1 MSIFDFI
8 KKGPSAQTGA
18 NSAGSAVAG
27 AESAEILANL
37 VLNTIDSGVVIVLPT
52 GVIEYINP
60 AAVSLLGGQM
70 AQNFLG
76 AKLEDILKLENGQG
90 VAIPAQNNLVFYAV
104 NNGQNYT
111 TREYFLVN
119 LQGQKKPVAFKII
132 TAHSPKNER
141 IVTFYDI
148 TSELEA
154 ESEQTEFISTASH
167 EMRTP
172 VASIEGYLGLALN
185 PKTATIDERAKKY
198 LEEAHKSSQHLGKLF
213 RDLLDVTK
221 LDDKRIKAHLLPIEV
236 TSTVR
241 SIAEGQIP
249 KMSEK
254 NIHFTFGSSSSAN
267 INGGRVI
274 NQEVFAAVDV
284 DFLREIIN
292 NLIENAIKYTNN
304 GGGIW
309 VNVRGDGDR
318 VLINVTDTGIGIS
331 PEDSKHVFQK
341 FYRADNSETRTIG
354 GTGLGLYIV
363 KERVEAMSG
372 STWVESTFGEGST
385 FYVAFPRLTYEE
397 YLRRKQ
403 IEANTQAMTP
413 QNSATSTPAV
423 SASNENQIPANENQ
437 NPAPMQYSTET
448 TTPGQVAAPAVA
460 PAAAPVSTTTNT
472 PIQTEAPMQAPTETT
487 IPTQEPATT
496 PTMMNAPIQ
505 TPAPAQTPTVSTAP
519 VQAPAPAPTEPVMP
533 APTEPT
539 ASSAPAAPTETAT
552 SSTPVAPMTP
562 ATPVMPATSTTQS
575 NPFLQNSTTPTQ
587 NTPASPTTPNTQN
600 IPTAPIN
607 PAPTPAATANP
618 VSAPITPANPAPT
631 PATPTNLTMPTP
643 PITPT
648 NPNILNK

>member
-8 KKGPSAQTGA
+8 KKGPGAQAGA
-18 NSAGSAVAG
+18 NSAGGAVAG

-37 VLNTIDSGVVIVLPT
+37 VLNTIDSGVIIVLST

-90 VAIPAQNNLVFYAV
+90 VVIPAQNNLVFYAV

-221 LDDKRIKAHLLPIEV
+221 LDDKRIKAHLTPIEV

-267 INGGRVI
+267 MNGGRVI

-413 QNSATSTPAV
+413 QNTATSASDT
-423 SASNENQIPANENQ
+423 SAPSENQT
-437 NPAPMQYSTET
+437 PAPMQFPAEAT
-448 TTPGQVAAPAVA
+448 TLTPAV
-460 PAAAPVSTTTNT
+460 APVSTTMNT
-472 PIQTEAPMQAPTETT
+472 PIQTEAPMQAPTVS
-487 IPTQEPATT
+487 TT
-496 PTMMNAPIQ
+496 PVQ
-505 TPAPAQTPTVSTAP
+505 VSAPAQAPIASSTPT
-519 VQAPAPAPTEPVMP
+519 QAPAPAPTEPAIPAPAEPSMP
-533 APTEPT
+533 A
-539 ASSAPAAPTETAT
+539 APAAPT
-552 SSTPVAPMTP
+552 APE
-562 ATPVMPATSTTQS
+562 APVMPAAPATQI
-575 NPFLQNSTTPTQ
+575 NPFLQNSTTPAQNTPTISTTQ
-587 NTPASPTTPNTQN
+587 NTQA
-600 IPTAPIN
+600 IPTAPTN
-607 PAPTPAATANP
+607 PTPAPATTISP
-618 VSAPITPANPAPT
+618 VSTPIAPANPTPT
-631 PATPTNLTMPTP
+631 SATPINQTTPTP

>member
-8 KKGPSAQTGA
+8 KKGPGAQTGV
-18 NSAGSAVAG
+18 NSTGGAVAG
-27 AESAEILANL
+27 MEGAEILANL
-37 VLNTIDSGVVIVLPT
+37 VLNTTDSGVIIVLPT

-111 TREYFLVN
+111 TRGYFLVN
-119 LQGQKKPVAFKII
+119 LQGQKKPVAFKVI

-154 ESEQTEFISTASH
+154 ESEQAEFISTASH

-198 LEEAHKSSQHLGKLF
+198 LEEAKKSSQHLGKLF

-221 LDDKRIKAHLLPIEV
+221 LDDKRIKAHLTPIEV

-254 NIHFTFGSSSSAN
+254 DIHFTFGSSSSAN
-267 INGGRVI
+267 MNGGRVI

-385 FYVAFPRLTYEE
+385 FYVVFPRLTYEE

-413 QNSATSTPAV
+413 QNSV
-423 SASNENQIPANENQ
+423 ASVPNDSSPNKNQTPANENQ
-437 NPAPMQYSTET
+437 NPASMQFPTET
-448 TTPGQVAAPAVA
+448 TTPTPV
-460 PAAAPVSTTTNT
+460 AAPVSATMNT
-472 PIQTEAPMQAPTETT
+472 PMQTEAPMQAPT
-487 IPTQEPATT
+487 ASTT
-496 PTMMNAPIQ
+496 PTQAPAPAPIEPTALS
-505 TPAPAQTPTVSTAP
+505 TPAVPATPVAPVMPSAPAQTPTASSAP
-519 VQAPAPAPTEPVMP
+519 TQAPAPAPSATN
-533 APTEPT
+533 APTAPATQANPVVQANPFIQNPVSPAQTVT
-539 ASSAPAAPTETAT
+539 ASAQNPVTPTQGVTSPAHDMT
-552 SSTPVAPMTP
+552 SPAQNTP
-562 ATPVMPATSTTQS
+562 ATP
-575 NPFLQNSTTPTQ
+575 
-587 NTPASPTTPNTQN
+587 
-600 IPTAPIN
+600 IN
-607 PAPTPAATANP
+607 PSP
-618 VSAPITPANPAPT
+618 VSAPTINSA
-631 PATPTNLTMPTP
+631 MPTP

>member
-8 KKGPSAQTGA
+8 KKGPVAQVSA
-18 NSAGSAVAG
+18 NSAGGAVAG

-37 VLNTIDSGVVIVLPT
+37 VLNTIDSGVIIVLST

-111 TREYFLVN
+111 TRGYFLVN

-221 LDDKRIKAHLLPIEV
+221 LDDKRIKAHLTPIEV

-267 INGGRVI
+267 MNGGRVI

-413 QNSATSTPAV
+413 QNSVASTPNISTPSV
-423 SASNENQIPANENQ
+423 SEPSENQA
-437 NPAPMQYSTET
+437 PAPMQFPTET
-448 TTPGQVAAPAVA
+448 TTPAPAV
-460 PAAAPVSTTTNT
+460 APVSTTTNM
-472 PIQTEAPMQAPTETT
+472 PIQTEAPMQAPTVSTM
-487 IPTQEPATT
+487 PTQAPV
-496 PTMMNAPIQ
+496 PT
-505 TPAPAQTPTVSTAP
+505 QTPTVSATP
-519 VQAPAPAPTEPVMP
+519 TQMPAPTPTESAIS

-539 ASSAPAAPTETAT
+539 ASSAPAAPMAPAA
-552 SSTPVAPMTP
+552 PVVSA
-562 ATPVMPATSTTQS
+562 MPTTQT
-575 NPFLQNSTTPTQ
+575 NPFLQHGATPAQ
-587 NTPASPTTPNTQN
+587 NTPASPTTPNAQSVA
-600 IPTAPIN
+600 TALAN
-607 PAPTPAATANP
+607 PAPTQAATINP
-618 VSAPITPANPAPT
+618 VSTAITPANPNPT
-631 PATPTNLTMPTP
+631 SATPINPAMPTP

>member
-8 KKGPSAQTGA
+8 KKGPGAQTGA
-18 NSAGSAVAG
+18 NSTGGAVAG

-37 VLNTIDSGVVIVLPT
+37 VLNTIDSGVIIVLPT

-119 LQGQKKPVAFKII
+119 LQGQKKPVAFKVI
-132 TAHSPKNER
+132 TAHSQKNER

-267 INGGRVI
+267 MNGGRVI

-413 QNSATSTPAV
+413 QNSVASNPAV
-423 SASNENQIPANENQ
+423 SASNENQTPT
-437 NPAPMQYSTET
+437 PMQFSTEMN
-448 TTPGQVAAPAVA
+448 TPA
-460 PAAAPVSTTTNT
+460 PAAVPV
-472 PIQTEAPMQAPTETT
+472 
-487 IPTQEPATT
+487 
-496 PTMMNAPIQ
+496 Q
-505 TPAPAQTPTVSTAP
+505 TPAPAPSEVITPAQAEVSTPTIANTPVQTQAPMQRPEASATPIQVPAPVTTEATAP
-519 VQAPAPAPTEPVMP
+519 SVPVAPTEPAALS
-533 APTEPT
+533 APT
-539 ASSAPAAPTETAT
+539 
-552 SSTPVAPMTP
+552 APMAP

-587 NTPASPTTPNTQN
+587 NTPASSTAPNTQN

-607 PAPTPAATANP
+607 PVPTSATP
-618 VSAPITPANPAPT
+618 VNQVSTPITPANPAQT
-631 PATPTNLTMPTP
+631 PAAPINSAMPTP

>member
-8 KKGPSAQTGA
+8 KKGPGAQTGI
-18 NSAGSAVAG
+18 NSAGGAVAG

-37 VLNTIDSGVVIVLPT
+37 VLNTIDSGVIIVLPT

-90 VAIPAQNNLVFYAV
+90 VVIPAQNNLVFYAV

-221 LDDKRIKAHLLPIEV
+221 LDDKRIKAHLTPIEV

-267 INGGRVI
+267 MNGGRVI

-413 QNSATSTPAV
+413 QNSVASTPNISTPSV
-423 SASNENQIPANENQ
+423 SEPSENQA
-437 NPAPMQYSTET
+437 PAPMQFPAET
-448 TTPGQVAAPAVA
+448 TTPAPAV
-460 PAAAPVSTTTNT
+460 APVSTTTNT
-472 PIQTEAPMQAPTETT
+472 PIQTEAPMQAPTVS
-487 IPTQEPATT
+487 TT
-496 PTMMNAPIQ
+496 PVQA
-505 TPAPAQTPTVSTAP
+505 PAPAQTPTTSTTP
-519 VQAPAPAPTEPVMP
+519 TQAPAPTPTESAISAPTEP
-533 APTEPT
+533 A
-539 ASSAPAAPTETAT
+539 ASSAPAAPM
-552 SSTPVAPMTP
+552 APAAPIM
-562 ATPVMPATSTTQS
+562 QS
-575 NPFLQNSTTPTQ
+575 NSFLQNSATPAQ
-587 NTPASPTTPNTQN
+587 NTPASATTPNTQSV
-600 IPTAPIN
+600 
-607 PAPTPAATANP
+607 ATTLANP
-618 VSAPITPANPAPT
+618 VPTQAATINPVSTAITPANPAPAQAAPINST
-631 PATPTNLTMPTP
+631 IPTP

>member
-18 NSAGSAVAG
+18 NSAGGAVAG

-37 VLNTIDSGVVIVLPT
+37 VLNTIDSGVIIVLST

-119 LQGQKKPVAFKII
+119 LQGQKKPVAFKVI

-221 LDDKRIKAHLLPIEV
+221 LDDKRIKAHLTPIEV

-267 INGGRVI
+267 MNGGRVI

-413 QNSATSTPAV
+413 QNSVASNPAV
-423 SASNENQIPANENQ
+423 SASSENQT
-437 NPAPMQYSTET
+437 PAPMQFPTET
-448 TTPGQVAAPAVA
+448 TTPGQVV
-460 PAAAPVSTTTNT
+460 APVSTTMNT
-472 PIQTEAPMQAPTETT
+472 PIQTEAPVQAPTVST
-487 IPTQEPATT
+487 IPTQEPAPVTT
-496 PTMMNAPIQ
+496 EA
-505 TPAPAQTPTVSTAP
+505 TAP
-519 VQAPAPAPTEPVMP
+519 SVPVAPTEPAALS
-533 APTEPT
+533 APT
-539 ASSAPAAPTETAT
+539 
-552 SSTPVAPMTP
+552 APMAP

-587 NTPASPTTPNTQN
+587 NTPASSTAPNTQN

-607 PAPTPAATANP
+607 PVPTSATPVNP
-618 VSAPITPANPAPT
+618 VSTPITPANPAQT
-631 PATPTNLTMPTP
+631 PAAPISPSMPTP

>member
-8 KKGPSAQTGA
+8 KKGPSAQAGA
-18 NSAGSAVAG
+18 NSAGGAVAG

-37 VLNTIDSGVVIVLPT
+37 VLNTIDSGVIIVLPT

-111 TREYFLVN
+111 TRGYFLVN

-221 LDDKRIKAHLLPIEV
+221 LDDKRIKAHLTPIEV

-267 INGGRVI
+267 MNGGRVI

-413 QNSATSTPAV
+413 QNSVASTPNISTPSV
-423 SASNENQIPANENQ
+423 SEPSENQA
-437 NPAPMQYSTET
+437 PAPMQFPTET
-448 TTPGQVAAPAVA
+448 TTPAPV
-460 PAAAPVSTTTNT
+460 AAPVSATMNT
-472 PIQTEAPMQAPTETT
+472 PMQTEAPMQAPT
-487 IPTQEPATT
+487 ASTT
-496 PTMMNAPIQ
+496 PTQAPAPAPIEPTALS
-505 TPAPAQTPTVSTAP
+505 TPAVPATPVAPVMPSAPAQTPTASSAP
-519 VQAPAPAPTEPVMP
+519 TQAPAPAPSATS
-533 APTEPT
+533 APTAPATQANPVVQANPFIQNPVSPAQTVT
-539 ASSAPAAPTETAT
+539 ASAQNPVTPTQGVTSPAHDMASPAQN
-552 SSTPVAPMTP
+552 TP
-562 ATPVMPATSTTQS
+562 ATP
-575 NPFLQNSTTPTQ
+575 
-587 NTPASPTTPNTQN
+587 
-600 IPTAPIN
+600 IN
-607 PAPTPAATANP
+607 PSP
-618 VSAPITPANPAPT
+618 VSAPTINSA
-631 PATPTNLTMPTP
+631 MPTP

>member
-8 KKGPSAQTGA
+8 KKGPGAQAGV
-18 NSAGSAVAG
+18 NSAGGAVAG
-27 AESAEILANL
+27 TEGAEILANL
-37 VLNTIDSGVVIVLPT
+37 VLNTTDSGVIIVLPT

-111 TREYFLVN
+111 TRGYFLVN

-154 ESEQTEFISTASH
+154 ESEQAEFISTASH

-198 LEEAHKSSQHLGKLF
+198 LEEAKKSSQHLGKLF

-221 LDDKRIKAHLLPIEV
+221 LDDKRIKAHLTPIEV

-267 INGGRVI
+267 MNGGRVI

-413 QNSATSTPAV
+413 QNSVASNPAV
-423 SASNENQIPANENQ
+423 SASSENQT
-437 NPAPMQYSTET
+437 PAPMQFSTDT

-472 PIQTEAPMQAPTETT
+472 PIQTEAPMQAPTVST
-487 IPTQEPATT
+487 IPTREPATT
-496 PTMMNAPIQ
+496 PTMTNAPIQ
-505 TPAPAQTPTVSTAP
+505 TPAPAQTPTASTMP
-519 VQAPAPAPTEPVMP
+519 VQTPAPAPTEPVMP

-539 ASSAPAAPTETAT
+539 ASSAPAAP
-552 SSTPVAPMTP
+552 MTP
-562 ATPVMPATSTTQS
+562 AAPVMSTIQS
-575 NPFLQNSTTPTQ
+575 NSFLQNSATPAQ

-631 PATPTNLTMPTP
+631 PAAPTNLTMPTP

>member
-8 KKGPSAQTGA
+8 KKGPGAQTGA
-18 NSAGSAVAG
+18 NSTGGAVAG

-37 VLNTIDSGVVIVLPT
+37 VLNTIDSGVIIVLPT

-119 LQGQKKPVAFKII
+119 LQGQKKPVAFKVI

-221 LDDKRIKAHLLPIEV
+221 LDDKRIKAHLTPIEV

-267 INGGRVI
+267 MNGGRVI
-274 NQEVFAAVDV
+274 NQEVFAAIDV

-413 QNSATSTPAV
+413 QNSA
-423 SASNENQIPANENQ
+423 ASVPKDSSPNENQTPANENQ

-448 TTPGQVAAPAVA
+448 TAPTPVT
-460 PAAAPVSTTTNT
+460 APVSTTMNT
-472 PIQTEAPMQAPTETT
+472 PVQTEAPMQAQT
-487 IPTQEPATT
+487 ASA
-496 PTMMNAPIQ
+496 MPIQ
-505 TPAPAQTPTVSTAP
+505 VPAPVTTEATAP
-519 VQAPAPAPTEPVMP
+519 SVPVAPTEPAALS
-533 APTEPT
+533 APT
-539 ASSAPAAPTETAT
+539 
-552 SSTPVAPMTP
+552 APMAP
-562 ATPVMPATSTTQS
+562 VTPVMPATSTTQS

-587 NTPASPTTPNTQN
+587 NTPASSTAPNTQN

-607 PAPTPAATANP
+607 PVPTSATPVNP
-618 VSAPITPANPAPT
+618 VSTPITPANPAQT
-631 PATPTNLTMPTP
+631 PAAPINSAMPTP

>member
-8 KKGPSAQTGA
+8 KKGPGAQMGA
-18 NSAGSAVAG
+18 NSAGGAVAG

-37 VLNTIDSGVVIVLPT
+37 VLNTIDSGVIIVLPT

-90 VAIPAQNNLVFYAV
+90 VAITAQNNLVFHAV

-221 LDDKRIKAHLLPIEV
+221 LDDKRIKAHLTPIEV

-267 INGGRVI
+267 MNGGRVI
-274 NQEVFAAVDV
+274 NQEVFASIDV

-413 QNSATSTPAV
+413 QNSVASTTNISTPSV
-423 SASNENQIPANENQ
+423 SEPSENQA
-437 NPAPMQYSTET
+437 PAPMQFPAET
-448 TTPGQVAAPAVA
+448 TTPAPAV
-460 PAAAPVSTTTNT
+460 APVSTTTNT
-472 PIQTEAPMQAPTETT
+472 PIQTEAPMQAPTVST
-487 IPTQEPATT
+487 IPTREPATT
-496 PTMMNAPIQ
+496 PTMTNAPIQ
-505 TPAPAQTPTVSTAP
+505 TPAPAQTPTASTMP
-519 VQAPAPAPTEPVMP
+519 VQTPAPAPTEPVMP

-562 ATPVMPATSTTQS
+562 AAPVMSANPVIS
-575 NPFLQNSTTPTQ
+575 NVSTTPS
-587 NTPASPTTPNTQN
+587 TPATQTT
-600 IPTAPIN
+600 
-607 PAPTPAATANP
+607 
-618 VSAPITPANPAPT
+618 SPT
-631 PATPTNLTMPTP
+631 PATPTAPVMQTNPFLQNTTTTTQNTPATPNNANMPTP

>member
-8 KKGPSAQTGA
+8 KKGPGAQTGA
-18 NSAGSAVAG
+18 NSAGGAVAG

-37 VLNTIDSGVVIVLPT
+37 VLNTIDSGVIIVLPT

-111 TREYFLVN
+111 TREYFLIN

-267 INGGRVI
+267 MNGGRVI

-403 IEANTQAMTP
+403 IETNTQAMTP
-413 QNSATSTPAV
+413 QNSATSTSAI
-423 SASNENQIPANENQ
+423 SASNENQT
-437 NPAPMQYSTET
+437 PAPMQFPTET
-448 TTPGQVAAPAVA
+448 TTPTPVAT
-460 PAAAPVSTTTNT
+460 PVSTTTNT
-472 PIQTEAPMQAPTETT
+472 PIQTEASMQTPTAST
-487 IPTQEPATT
+487 IPTQAPAQT
-496 PTMMNAPIQ
+496 PTMTNAPIQ
-505 TPAPAQTPTVSTAP
+505 TPAPAQTPTASTAP
-519 VQAPAPAPTEPVMP
+519 VQAPAPAPTESVIP
-533 APTEPT
+533 APTEP
-539 ASSAPAAPTETAT
+539 SVLSA
-552 SSTPVAPMTP
+552 PVAPTAPGAPVMSANPVISNVSTTPSTP
-562 ATPVMPATSTTQS
+562 ATPTTS
-575 NPFLQNSTTPTQ
+575 
-587 NTPASPTTPNTQN
+587 
-600 IPTAPIN
+600 
-607 PAPTPAATANP
+607 
-618 VSAPITPANPAPT
+618 PT
-631 PATPTNLTMPTP
+631 PATPTAPVMQTNPFLQNTTPTTQNTPAIPINTTMPTP

>member
-1 MSIFDFI
+1 M
-8 KKGPSAQTGA
+8 GA
-18 NSAGSAVAG
+18 NSAGGAVAG

-37 VLNTIDSGVVIVLPT
+37 VLNTIDSGVIIVLST

-119 LQGQKKPVAFKII
+119 LQGQKKPVAFKVI

-221 LDDKRIKAHLLPIEV
+221 LDDKRIKAHLTPIEV

-267 INGGRVI
+267 MNGGRVI
-274 NQEVFAAVDV
+274 NQEVFASIDV

-413 QNSATSTPAV
+413 QNSVASNPAV
-423 SASNENQIPANENQ
+423 SASSENQT
-437 NPAPMQYSTET
+437 PAPMQFSTDT
-448 TTPGQVAAPAVA
+448 TTPSQVAVPAV
-460 PAAAPVSTTTNT
+460 APVSTTTNT
-472 PIQTEAPMQAPTETT
+472 PIQTEAPMQAPTVST
-487 IPTQEPATT
+487 IPTREPATT
-496 PTMMNAPIQ
+496 PTMTNAPIQ
-505 TPAPAQTPTVSTAP
+505 TPAPAQTPTASTMP
-519 VQAPAPAPTEPVMP
+519 VQTPVPAPTEPVMP

-562 ATPVMPATSTTQS
+562 AAPVMSANPVIS
-575 NPFLQNSTTPTQ
+575 NVSTTPS
-587 NTPASPTTPNTQN
+587 TPATQTT
-600 IPTAPIN
+600 
-607 PAPTPAATANP
+607 
-618 VSAPITPANPAPT
+618 SPT
-631 PATPTNLTMPTP
+631 PATPTAPVMQTNPFLQNTTTTTQNTPATPNNANMPTP

>member
-8 KKGPSAQTGA
+8 KKGPGAQTGA
-18 NSAGSAVAG
+18 NGTGGAVAG

-37 VLNTIDSGVVIVLPT
+37 VLNTIDSGVIIVLPT
-52 GVIEYINP
+52 EVIEYINP

-198 LEEAHKSSQHLGKLF
+198 LEEAKKSSQHLGKLF

-221 LDDKRIKAHLLPIEV
+221 LDDKRIKAHLTPIEV

-254 NIHFTFGSSSSAN
+254 DIHFTFGSSSSAN
-267 INGGRVI
+267 MNGGRVI

-413 QNSATSTPAV
+413 QNSVASTPNISTPSV
-423 SASNENQIPANENQ
+423 SEPSENQA
-437 NPAPMQYSTET
+437 PAPMQFPTET
-448 TTPGQVAAPAVA
+448 TTPIPAV
-460 PAAAPVSTTTNT
+460 APVSTTTNM
-472 PIQTEAPMQAPTETT
+472 PIQTEAPMQAPTVS
-487 IPTQEPATT
+487 TT
-496 PTMMNAPIQ
+496 PVQA
-505 TPAPAQTPTVSTAP
+505 PAPAQTPTTSTTP
-519 VQAPAPAPTEPVMP
+519 TQAPAPTPTESAISAPTEP
-533 APTEPT
+533 A
-539 ASSAPAAPTETAT
+539 ASSAPAAP
-552 SSTPVAPMTP
+552 MTP
-562 ATPVMPATSTTQS
+562 AAPVVSAMPTTQT
-575 NPFLQNSTTPTQ
+575 NPFLQNSATPAQ
-587 NTPASPTTPNTQN
+587 NTPASPTTPNTQSVA
-600 IPTAPIN
+600 TTLAN
-607 PAPTPAATANP
+607 PAPTQAATINP
-618 VSAPITPANPAPT
+618 VSTAITPANPNPT
-631 PATPTNLTMPTP
+631 SATPINPSMPTP

>member
-8 KKGPSAQTGA
+8 KKGPSAQTGT
-18 NSAGSAVAG
+18 NSTGGAVAG

-37 VLNTIDSGVVIVLPT
+37 VLNTIDSGVIIVLPT

-119 LQGQKKPVAFKII
+119 LQGQKKPVAFKVI

-221 LDDKRIKAHLLPIEV
+221 LDDKRIKAHLTPIEV

-267 INGGRVI
+267 MNGGRVI

-413 QNSATSTPAV
+413 QNSAASNPAV
-423 SASNENQIPANENQ
+423 SASNENQTPT
-437 NPAPMQYSTET
+437 PMQFSTEMN
-448 TTPGQVAAPAVA
+448 TPA
-460 PAAAPVSTTTNT
+460 PAAVPV
-472 PIQTEAPMQAPTETT
+472 
-487 IPTQEPATT
+487 
-496 PTMMNAPIQ
+496 Q
-505 TPAPAQTPTVSTAP
+505 TPAPAPSEAITPAQAEVSTPTIANTPVQTQAPMQRPEASATPIQTPV
-519 VQAPAPAPTEPVMP
+519 P

-539 ASSAPAAPTETAT
+539 ASS
-552 SSTPVAPMTP
+552 TPVDPMTP
-562 ATPVMPATSTTQS
+562 ATPVMSANPVISNVSTIPSTPATQTTSPTPATPVTPTTSPTPATPAAPVMQT
-575 NPFLQNSTTPTQ
+575 NPFLQNTTPTSQ
-587 NTPASPTTPNTQN
+587 NTPAT
-600 IPTAPIN
+600 PIN
-607 PAPTPAATANP
+607 
-618 VSAPITPANPAPT
+618 SA
-631 PATPTNLTMPTP
+631 MPNP

>member
-8 KKGPSAQTGA
+8 KKGPGAQTGA
-18 NSAGSAVAG
+18 NGTGGAVAG

-37 VLNTIDSGVVIVLPT
+37 VLNTIDSGVIIVLST

-221 LDDKRIKAHLLPIEV
+221 LDDKRIKAHLTPIEV

-267 INGGRVI
+267 MNGGRVI

-413 QNSATSTPAV
+413 QNSVASNPAV
-423 SASNENQIPANENQ
+423 SASSENQT
-437 NPAPMQYSTET
+437 PAPMQFPTET
-448 TTPGQVAAPAVA
+448 TTPGQVV
-460 PAAAPVSTTTNT
+460 APVSTITNTPVQTEAPMQTPTVSNT
-472 PIQTEAPMQAPTETT
+472 PIQTETPMQVPTTS
-487 IPTQEPATT
+487 ATL
-496 PTMMNAPIQ
+496 IQ
-505 TPAPAQTPTVSTAP
+505 APAPAQTPTVSTTP
-519 VQAPAPAPTEPVMP
+519 IQVPAPTL
-533 APTEPT
+533 TEPT
-539 ASSAPAAPTETAT
+539 ASSAPAAPI
-552 SSTPVAPMTP
+552 TPASPVTP
-562 ATPVMPATSTTQS
+562 ATPVISNASTTPATPVTPTTSPTPATPAAPVMQT
-575 NPFLQNSTTPTQ
+575 NPFLQNTTPTSQ
-587 NTPASPTTPNTQN
+587 T
-600 IPTAPIN
+600 
-607 PAPTPAATANP
+607 
-618 VSAPITPANPAPT
+618 T
-631 PATPTNLTMPTP
+631 PATPINTNMPTP

>member
-8 KKGPSAQTGA
+8 KKGPGAQMGA
-18 NSAGSAVAG
+18 NSSGGAVAG

-90 VAIPAQNNLVFYAV
+90 VAIPAQNNLVFHAV

-267 INGGRVI
+267 MNGGRVI

-397 YLRRKQ
+397 YFRRKQ
-403 IEANTQAMTP
+403 IEANTQAMKP
-413 QNSATSTPAV
+413 QNSIASAPDASAPNDNQTPTPIQFPTEAATP
-423 SASNENQIPANENQ
+423 IPA
-437 NPAPMQYSTET
+437 AT
-448 TTPGQVAAPAVA
+448 
-460 PAAAPVSTTTNT
+460 PVSTTTNM
-472 PIQTEAPMQAPTETT
+472 PIQTEVPIQVPTASAMPVQTSAP
-487 IPTQEPATT
+487 IPTPV
-496 PTMMNAPIQ
+496 
-505 TPAPAQTPTVSTAP
+505 QTPTVSTTP
-519 VQAPAPAPTEPVMP
+519 VQEPAPAPTESVIP
-533 APTEPT
+533 
-539 ASSAPAAPTETAT
+539 APTETAT
-552 SSTPVAPMTP
+552 SSAPVAPMTP
-562 ATPVMPATSTTQS
+562 AAPVMSTIQS

-587 NTPASPTTPNTQN
+587 NTPASSTAPNTQN

-607 PAPTPAATANP
+607 PVPTSATPVNP
-618 VSAPITPANPAPT
+618 VSTPITPANPAQT
-631 PATPTNLTMPTP
+631 PAAPISPSMPTP

>member
-8 KKGPSAQTGA
+8 KKGPSAQAGA
-18 NSAGSAVAG
+18 NSAGGAVAG

-37 VLNTIDSGVVIVLPT
+37 VLNTIDSGVIIVLPT

-76 AKLEDILKLENGQG
+76 TKLEDILKLENGQG

-119 LQGQKKPVAFKII
+119 LQGQKKPVAFKVI
-132 TAHSPKNER
+132 TAYSPKNER

-221 LDDKRIKAHLLPIEV
+221 LDDKRIKAHLTPIEV

-249 KMSEK
+249 KMNEK

-267 INGGRVI
+267 MNGGRVI

-413 QNSATSTPAV
+413 QNTATSASDT
-423 SASNENQIPANENQ
+423 SAPSENQT
-437 NPAPMQYSTET
+437 PAPMQFPAEAT
-448 TTPGQVAAPAVA
+448 TLTPAV
-460 PAAAPVSTTTNT
+460 APVSTTMNT
-472 PIQTEAPMQAPTETT
+472 PIQTEAPMQAPTVS
-487 IPTQEPATT
+487 TT
-496 PTMMNAPIQ
+496 PVQ
-505 TPAPAQTPTVSTAP
+505 VSAPAQAPIASSTPT
-519 VQAPAPAPTEPVMP
+519 QAPAPAPTEPAIPAPAEPSMP
-533 APTEPT
+533 A
-539 ASSAPAAPTETAT
+539 APAAPT
-552 SSTPVAPMTP
+552 APE
-562 ATPVMPATSTTQS
+562 APVMPAAPATQI
-575 NPFLQNSTTPTQ
+575 NPFLQNSTTPAQNTPTISTTQ
-587 NTPASPTTPNTQN
+587 NTQA
-600 IPTAPIN
+600 IPTAPTN
-607 PAPTPAATANP
+607 PTPAPATTISP
-618 VSAPITPANPAPT
+618 VSTPIAPANPTPT
-631 PATPTNLTMPTP
+631 SATPINQTTPTP

>member
-1 MSIFDFI
+1 MGIFDFI
-8 KKGPSAQTGA
+8 KKGPGAQAGA
-18 NSAGSAVAG
+18 NSAGGAVAG

-37 VLNTIDSGVVIVLPT
+37 VLNTIDSGVIIVLST

-70 AQNFLG
+70 SQNFLG

-221 LDDKRIKAHLLPIEV
+221 LDDKRIKAHLTPIEV

-267 INGGRVI
+267 MNGGRVI

-413 QNSATSTPAV
+413 QNSVASNPAV
-423 SASNENQIPANENQ
+423 SASNENQP
-437 NPAPMQYSTET
+437 PAPMQFSTEM
-448 TTPGQVAAPAVA
+448 TTPISAAT
-460 PAAAPVSTTTNT
+460 PVSTTMNT
-472 PIQTEAPMQAPTETT
+472 PIQTETPMQAQTASTT
-487 IPTQEPATT
+487 SI
-496 PTMMNAPIQ
+496 
-505 TPAPAQTPTVSTAP
+505 
-519 VQAPAPAPTEPVMP
+519 QAPAPATAEPAASATPTVQTDPAAPSAPTAPITPAAPVMP
-533 APTEPT
+533 A
-539 ASSAPAAPTETAT
+539 
-552 SSTPVAPMTP
+552 M
-562 ATPVMPATSTTQS
+562 QF
-575 NPFLQNSTTPTQ
+575 NPFLQNSATPTQ
-587 NTPASPTTPNTQN
+587 NAPASPTVPNTQS

-607 PAPTPAATANP
+607 PDSTPAATVNP
-618 VSAPITPANPAPT
+618 VSTPITPVNPAPT
-631 PATPTNLTMPTP
+631 QAAPINPSMPTP

>member
-8 KKGPSAQTGA
+8 KKGPSAQTGI
-18 NSAGSAVAG
+18 NSAGGAVAG

-37 VLNTIDSGVVIVLPT
+37 VLNTIDSGVIIVLST

-119 LQGQKKPVAFKII
+119 LQGQKKPVAFKVI

-267 INGGRVI
+267 MNGGRVI
-274 NQEVFAAVDV
+274 NQEVFAAIDV
-284 DFLREIIN
+284 DFLREIVN

-385 FYVAFPRLTYEE
+385 FYVALPRLTYEE

-423 SASNENQIPANENQ
+423 STPNENQT
-437 NPAPMQYSTET
+437 PAPMQFPTEM
-448 TTPGQVAAPAVA
+448 TTPSQ
-460 PAAAPVSTTTNT
+460 AAAPVSTTMNT
-472 PIQTEAPMQAPTETT
+472 PVQTEAPMQAQTAS
-487 IPTQEPATT
+487 ATSVQ
-496 PTMMNAPIQ
+496 AAA
-505 TPAPAQTPTVSTAP
+505 PAPAQSSTTSSSP
-519 VQAPAPAPTEPVMP
+519 IQAPAPAPTESTASSTPA

-539 ASSAPAAPTETAT
+539 ASSAP
-552 SSTPVAPMTP
+552 VAPMTP
-562 ATPVMPATSTTQS
+562 ASPVMSTIQS
-575 NPFLQNSTTPTQ
+575 NSFLQNSATPAQ

-631 PATPTNLTMPTP
+631 PAAPTNLTMPTP

>member
-8 KKGPSAQTGA
+8 KKGPGAQAGV
-18 NSAGSAVAG
+18 NSAGGAVAG
-27 AESAEILANL
+27 AEGAEILANL
-37 VLNTIDSGVVIVLPT
+37 VLNTTDSGVIIVLPT

-111 TREYFLVN
+111 TRGYFLVN

-154 ESEQTEFISTASH
+154 ESEQAEFISTASH

-198 LEEAHKSSQHLGKLF
+198 LEEAKKSSQHLGKLF

-221 LDDKRIKAHLLPIEV
+221 LDDKRIKAHLTPIEV

-267 INGGRVI
+267 MNGGRVI

-403 IEANTQAMTP
+403 IETNTQAMTP
-413 QNSATSTPAV
+413 QNSVASNPAV
-423 SASNENQIPANENQ
+423 SASNENQT
-437 NPAPMQYSTET
+437 PAPMQYSTET
-448 TTPGQVAAPAVA
+448 TAPTPV
-460 PAAAPVSTTTNT
+460 AAPVSTTMNT
-472 PIQTEAPMQAPTETT
+472 PVQTEAPMQAPT
-487 IPTQEPATT
+487 ASA
-496 PTMMNAPIQ
+496 MPI
-505 TPAPAQTPTVSTAP
+505 
-519 VQAPAPAPTEPVMP
+519 QAPAPVTTE
-533 APTEPT
+533 AT
-539 ASSAPAAPTETAT
+539 ASSA
-552 SSTPVAPMTP
+552 PVAPMTP
-562 ATPVMPATSTTQS
+562 ASPVMSTIQS
-575 NPFLQNSTTPTQ
+575 NPFLQNSATPAK

-631 PATPTNLTMPTP
+631 PAAPTNLTMPTP

>member
-8 KKGPSAQTGA
+8 KKGPGAQTGA
-18 NSAGSAVAG
+18 NSTGGAVAG

-37 VLNTIDSGVVIVLPT
+37 VLNTIDSGVIIVLPT

-70 AQNFLG
+70 AQDFLG

-119 LQGQKKPVAFKII
+119 LQGQKKPVAFKVI

-267 INGGRVI
+267 MNGGRVI

-413 QNSATSTPAV
+413 QNSAASTSAVSTP
-423 SASNENQIPANENQ
+423 NENQT
-437 NPAPMQYSTET
+437 PAPMQFPTEM
-448 TTPGQVAAPAVA
+448 TTPSQAAV
-460 PAAAPVSTTTNT
+460 PVSTTMNT
-472 PIQTEAPMQAPTETT
+472 PIQTETPMQAQTVST

-496 PTMMNAPIQ
+496 PTMTNAPIQ
-505 TPAPAQTPTVSTAP
+505 TPAPAQTPTVSTAL
-519 VQAPAPAPTEPVMP
+519 VQTPAPAQTPTVSTAPVQTPAP

-539 ASSAPAAPTETAT
+539 ASSAP
-552 SSTPVAPMTP
+552 VAPMTP
-562 ATPVMPATSTTQS
+562 ASPVMSTIQS
-575 NPFLQNSTTPTQ
+575 NPFLQNSATPAQ

-631 PATPTNLTMPTP
+631 PAAPINQTMSAQ

>member
-8 KKGPSAQTGA
+8 KKGPSAQAGA
-18 NSAGSAVAG
+18 NSAGGAVAG

-37 VLNTIDSGVVIVLPT
+37 VLNTIDSGVIIVLPT

-76 AKLEDILKLENGQG
+76 TKLEDILKLENGQG

-119 LQGQKKPVAFKII
+119 LQGQKKPVAFKVI
-132 TAHSPKNER
+132 TAHSQKNER

-267 INGGRVI
+267 MNDGRVI

-413 QNSATSTPAV
+413 QNSVASNPAV
-423 SASNENQIPANENQ
+423 SASSENQT
-437 NPAPMQYSTET
+437 PAPMQFPTET
-448 TTPGQVAAPAVA
+448 TTPGQVV
-460 PAAAPVSTTTNT
+460 APVSTTMNT
-472 PIQTEAPMQAPTETT
+472 PIQTEAPVQAPTVST

-496 PTMMNAPIQ
+496 PTMTNAPIQ
-505 TPAPAQTPTVSTAP
+505 TPAPAQTPTVSTAL
-519 VQAPAPAPTEPVMP
+519 VQTPAPAINLET
-533 APTEPT
+533 A

-562 ATPVMPATSTTQS
+562 AAPIMSTIQS
-575 NPFLQNSTTPTQ
+575 NSFLQNSATPAQ

-631 PATPTNLTMPTP
+631 PAAPTNLTMPTP

>member
-8 KKGPSAQTGA
+8 KKGPGAQAGA
-18 NSAGSAVAG
+18 NSAGGAVAG

-37 VLNTIDSGVVIVLPT
+37 VLNTIDSGVIIVLPT

-119 LQGQKKPVAFKII
+119 LQGQKKPVAFKVI

-221 LDDKRIKAHLLPIEV
+221 LDDKRIKAHLTPIEV

-267 INGGRVI
+267 MNGGRVI

-413 QNSATSTPAV
+413 QSSIASNPAV
-423 SASNENQIPANENQ
+423 STSNENQT
-437 NPAPMQYSTET
+437 PAPMQFSTET
-448 TTPGQVAAPAVA
+448 TTPI

-472 PIQTEAPMQAPTETT
+472 PIQTETPMQAPTVS
-487 IPTQEPATT
+487 A
-496 PTMMNAPIQ
+496 MPI
-505 TPAPAQTPTVSTAP
+505 
-519 VQAPAPAPTEPVMP
+519 QAPAPATTE
-533 APTEPT
+533 AT
-539 ASSAPAAPTETAT
+539 ASSTPAAPTEPAALSAPT
-552 SSTPVAPMTP
+552 APMAP

-575 NPFLQNSTTPTQ
+575 NPFLQNSA
-587 NTPASPTTPNTQN
+587 TPATASSTTPNTQS

-607 PAPTPAATANP
+607 PTPAQAATVNP
-618 VSAPITPANPAPT
+618 VSTPITPANPTPT
-631 PATPTNLTMPTP
+631 PAAPINTAIPTP
-643 PITPT
+643 PITTT

>member
-8 KKGPSAQTGA
+8 KKGPSAKTGI
-18 NSAGSAVAG
+18 NSAGGAVAG

-37 VLNTIDSGVVIVLPT
+37 VLNTIDSGVIIVLST

-119 LQGQKKPVAFKII
+119 LQGQKKPVAFKVI

-221 LDDKRIKAHLLPIEV
+221 LDDKRIKAHLTPIEV

-267 INGGRVI
+267 MNGGRVI

-413 QNSATSTPAV
+413 QNSIASIPNNSTP
-423 SASNENQIPANENQ
+423 NENQT
-437 NPAPMQYSTET
+437 PAPMQFSTET
-448 TTPGQVAAPAVA
+448 TTPGQVAAP
-460 PAAAPVSTTTNT
+460 VSTTMNM
-472 PIQTEAPMQAPTETT
+472 PVQAEAPMQAPTVSA
-487 IPTQEPATT
+487 IPTQA
-496 PTMMNAPIQ
+496 
-505 TPAPAQTPTVSTAP
+505 PAPTQTPTVSATP
-519 VQAPAPAPTEPVMP
+519 TQMPAPTPTESAVSAPTEP
-533 APTEPT
+533 A
-539 ASSAPAAPTETAT
+539 ASSAPAAPMIPAA
-552 SSTPVAPMTP
+552 PVVSA
-562 ATPVMPATSTTQS
+562 MPTTQT
-575 NPFLQNSTTPTQ
+575 NPFLQNSATPAQ
-587 NTPASPTTPNTQN
+587 NTPASPTAPNTQS
-600 IPTAPIN
+600 IATTLAN
-607 PAPTPAATANP
+607 PAPTQATTVNP
-618 VSAPITPANPAPT
+618 VSTPITPANPTPT
-631 PATPTNLTMPTP
+631 PATPINPTMPTP

>member
-18 NSAGSAVAG
+18 NSAGGAVAG

-37 VLNTIDSGVVIVLPT
+37 VLNTIDSGVIIVLST

-70 AQNFLG
+70 VQNFLG

-221 LDDKRIKAHLLPIEV
+221 LDDKRIKAHLTPIEV

-267 INGGRVI
+267 MNGGRVI
-274 NQEVFAAVDV
+274 NQEVFAAIDV

-413 QNSATSTPAV
+413 QNSVASNPAV
-423 SASNENQIPANENQ
+423 SASNENQTPT
-437 NPAPMQYSTET
+437 PMQFSTEMN
-448 TTPGQVAAPAVA
+448 TPA
-460 PAAAPVSTTTNT
+460 PAAVPV
-472 PIQTEAPMQAPTETT
+472 
-487 IPTQEPATT
+487 
-496 PTMMNAPIQ
+496 Q
-505 TPAPAQTPTVSTAP
+505 TPAPAQSEAITPAQAEVSTPTIVNTP
-519 VQAPAPAPTEPVMP
+519 VQTQAPMQRPEASATPIQTPVP

-539 ASSAPAAPTETAT
+539 ASSTPVDPMTPAAPVMSANPVISNVSTIP
-552 SSTPVAPMTP
+552 STPTTQTTSPTP
-562 ATPVMPATSTTQS
+562 ATPVTATTSPTPATPAAPVMQT
-575 NPFLQNSTTPTQ
+575 NPFLQNTTPTSQ
-587 NTPASPTTPNTQN
+587 NTPATL
-600 IPTAPIN
+600 IN
-607 PAPTPAATANP
+607 
-618 VSAPITPANPAPT
+618 SA
-631 PATPTNLTMPTP
+631 MPTP

>member
-8 KKGPSAQTGA
+8 KKGPGAQTGA
-18 NSAGSAVAG
+18 NSAGGAVAG

-37 VLNTIDSGVVIVLPT
+37 VLNTIDSGVIIVLPT

-267 INGGRVI
+267 MNGGRVI

-413 QNSATSTPAV
+413 QNSA
-423 SASNENQIPANENQ
+423 ASVPKDSSPNVNQ
-437 NPAPMQYSTET
+437 NPASMQFPTET
-448 TTPGQVAAPAVA
+448 TTPV
-460 PAAAPVSTTTNT
+460 PAAAPVSTTMNT
-472 PIQTEAPMQAPTETT
+472 PVQTEAPMQAQT
-487 IPTQEPATT
+487 ASA
-496 PTMMNAPIQ
+496 MPIQ
-505 TPAPAQTPTVSTAP
+505 VPAPVTTEATAP
-519 VQAPAPAPTEPVMP
+519 SVPVAPTEPAALS
-533 APTEPT
+533 APT
-539 ASSAPAAPTETAT
+539 
-552 SSTPVAPMTP
+552 APMAP

-587 NTPASPTTPNTQN
+587 NTPASSTAPNTQN

-618 VSAPITPANPAPT
+618 VSTPITPANP
-631 PATPTNLTMPTP
+631 TPTSAAPINPAMPTP

>member
-8 KKGPSAQTGA
+8 KKGPGAQAGV
-18 NSAGSAVAG
+18 NSAGGAVAG
-27 AESAEILANL
+27 TEGAEILANL
-37 VLNTIDSGVVIVLPT
+37 VLNTTDSGVIIVLPT

-111 TREYFLVN
+111 TRGYFLVN

-154 ESEQTEFISTASH
+154 ESEQAEFISTASH

-198 LEEAHKSSQHLGKLF
+198 LEEAKKSSQHLGKLF

-221 LDDKRIKAHLLPIEV
+221 LDDKRIKAHLTPIEV

-267 INGGRVI
+267 MNGGRVI

-413 QNSATSTPAV
+413 QNTATSASDA
-423 SASNENQIPANENQ
+423 SAPSEGQTA
-437 NPAPMQYSTET
+437 APMQFPTET
-448 TTPGQVAAPAVA
+448 TTPTQTS
-460 PAAAPVSTTTNT
+460 APVSTTINT
-472 PIQTEAPMQAPTETT
+472 PIQTEAPMQAPTVSAM
-487 IPTQEPATT
+487 PTQAPATA
-496 PTMMNAPIQ
+496 PTEMVAPAKAP
-505 TPAPAQTPTVSTAP
+505 TPAQTPTASATP
-519 VQAPAPAPTEPVMP
+519 VQAPASAPTD
-533 APTEPT
+533 PTT
-539 ASSAPAAPTETAT
+539 SSAPAAPMIPAA
-552 SSTPVAPMTP
+552 PVVSA
-562 ATPVMPATSTTQS
+562 MPTTQT
-575 NPFLQNSTTPTQ
+575 NPFLQNSATPAQ
-587 NTPASPTTPNTQN
+587 NTPASPTAPNTQSIATTLAN
-600 IPTAPIN
+600 
-607 PAPTPAATANP
+607 PTPTQATTINP
-618 VSAPITPANPAPT
+618 VSTPITPANPNPT
-631 PATPTNLTMPTP
+631 SATPINPAMPTP

>member
-8 KKGPSAQTGA
+8 KKGPGAQTGA
-18 NSAGSAVAG
+18 NSTGGAVTG

-37 VLNTIDSGVVIVLPT
+37 VLNTIDSGVIIVLST

-119 LQGQKKPVAFKII
+119 LQGQKKPVAFKVI

-267 INGGRVI
+267 MNGGRVI
-274 NQEVFAAVDV
+274 NQEVFAAIDV

-413 QNSATSTPAV
+413 QNSAASAPNISTPSV
-423 SASNENQIPANENQ
+423 SAPNENQA
-437 NPAPMQYSTET
+437 PAPMQFPTET
-448 TTPGQVAAPAVA
+448 TTSIPT
-460 PAAAPVSTTTNT
+460 AAPVSTTTNT
-472 PIQTEAPMQAPTETT
+472 PVQTEAPMQAPTMSS
-487 IPTQEPATT
+487 T
-496 PTMMNAPIQ
+496 PTQ
-505 TPAPAQTPTVSTAP
+505 TPATAQTPTASATP
-519 VQAPAPAPTEPVMP
+519 IQKTAPAPTESVIP

-539 ASSAPAAPTETAT
+539 TSNAPTAPMAPAAPAR
-552 SSTPVAPMTP
+552 
-562 ATPVMPATSTTQS
+562 QF
-575 NPFLQNSTTPTQ
+575 NPFLQNSATPTQ
-587 NTPASPTTPNTQN
+587 NTPASPTAQNTQS
-600 IPTAPIN
+600 IATTLTN
-607 PAPTPAATANP
+607 PAPTQAATINP
-618 VSAPITPANPAPT
+618 VSTPITPANP
-631 PATPTNLTMPTP
+631 TPTSTTPINQTMPTP

>member
-8 KKGPSAQTGA
+8 KKGPAAQTGT
-18 NSAGSAVAG
+18 NSAGGVVAG

-37 VLNTIDSGVVIVLPT
+37 VLNTIDSGVIIVLPT

-267 INGGRVI
+267 MNGGRVI

-413 QNSATSTPAV
+413 QNSA
-423 SASNENQIPANENQ
+423 ASVPKDSSPNKNQNPANENQ
-437 NPAPMQYSTET
+437 NPASMQFPTET
-448 TTPGQVAAPAVA
+448 TTPTPV
-460 PAAAPVSTTTNT
+460 AAPVSATMNT
-472 PIQTEAPMQAPTETT
+472 PMQTETPMQAPTVLNTPSQTPAPAQTITASTT
-487 IPTQEPATT
+487 
-496 PTMMNAPIQ
+496 PIQ
-505 TPAPAQTPTVSTAP
+505 TPAPAT
-519 VQAPAPAPTEPVMP
+519 TESVMP

-539 ASSAPAAPTETAT
+539 ASSAPAAP
-552 SSTPVAPMTP
+552 MTP
-562 ATPVMPATSTTQS
+562 AAPVMPAMQS
-575 NPFLQNSTTPTQ
+575 NPFLQNSATPTQ
-587 NTPASPTTPNTQN
+587 NAPASPTVPNTQS

-607 PAPTPAATANP
+607 PDSTPAATVNP
-618 VSAPITPANPAPT
+618 VSTPITPVNPAPT
-631 PATPTNLTMPTP
+631 QAAPINQTMSAQ

>member
-8 KKGPSAQTGA
+8 KKGPGAQAGV
-18 NSAGSAVAG
+18 NSAGGAVAG
-27 AESAEILANL
+27 TEGAEILANL
-37 VLNTIDSGVVIVLPT
+37 VLNTTDSGVIIVLPT

-111 TREYFLVN
+111 TRGYFLVN

-154 ESEQTEFISTASH
+154 ESEQAEFISTASH

-198 LEEAHKSSQHLGKLF
+198 LEEAKKSSQHLGKLF

-221 LDDKRIKAHLLPIEV
+221 LDDKRIKAHLTPIEV

-267 INGGRVI
+267 MNGGRVI

-413 QNSATSTPAV
+413 QNTATSASDA
-423 SASNENQIPANENQ
+423 SAPSEGQTA
-437 NPAPMQYSTET
+437 APMQFPTET
-448 TTPGQVAAPAVA
+448 TTPTQTS
-460 PAAAPVSTTTNT
+460 APVSTTINT
-472 PIQTEAPMQAPTETT
+472 PIQTEAPMQAPTVSAM
-487 IPTQEPATT
+487 PTQAPATA
-496 PTMMNAPIQ
+496 PTEMVAPAKAP
-505 TPAPAQTPTVSTAP
+505 TPAQTPTASATP
-519 VQAPAPAPTEPVMP
+519 VQAPASAPTD
-533 APTEPT
+533 PT
-539 ASSAPAAPTETAT
+539 ASSAPAAP
-552 SSTPVAPMTP
+552 M
-562 ATPVMPATSTTQS
+562 
-575 NPFLQNSTTPTQ
+575 
-587 NTPASPTTPNTQN
+587 
-600 IPTAPIN
+600 I
-607 PAPTPAATANP
+607 PAA
-618 VSAPITPANPAPT
+618 PALLQLKTRQLRQPHQTHKA
-631 PATPTNLTMPTP
+631 
-643 PITPT
+643 
-648 NPNILNK
+648 

>member
-8 KKGPSAQTGA
+8 KKGPGAQAGA
-18 NSAGSAVAG
+18 NSAGGVVAG
-27 AESAEILANL
+27 TEGAEILANL
-37 VLNTIDSGVVIVLPT
+37 VLNTTDSGVIIVLPT

-111 TREYFLVN
+111 TRGYFLVN
-119 LQGQKKPVAFKII
+119 LQGQKKPVAFKVI

-154 ESEQTEFISTASH
+154 ESEQAEFISTASH

-198 LEEAHKSSQHLGKLF
+198 LEEAKKSSQHLGKLF

-221 LDDKRIKAHLLPIEV
+221 LDDKRIKAHLTPIEV

-267 INGGRVI
+267 MNGGRVI

-363 KERVEAMSG
+363 KERVKAMSG

-413 QNSATSTPAV
+413 QNTTDSTPNT
-423 SASNENQIPANENQ
+423 SNPGISEPNENQT
-437 NPAPMQYSTET
+437 PAPMQFSTET
-448 TTPGQVAAPAVA
+448 TTPNQV
-460 PAAAPVSTTTNT
+460 AAPVSTTMNM
-472 PIQTEAPMQAPTETT
+472 PVQAEAPMQAPTVSAM
-487 IPTQEPATT
+487 PT
-496 PTMMNAPIQ
+496 
-505 TPAPAQTPTVSTAP
+505 
-519 VQAPAPAPTEPVMP
+519 QAPAPTQTLTVSATPTQMPAPTPTESTIS

-539 ASSAPAAPTETAT
+539 ASSTPAAPMAPAAPVVSA
-552 SSTPVAPMTP
+552 
-562 ATPVMPATSTTQS
+562 MPTTQT
-575 NPFLQNSTTPTQ
+575 NPFLQNSATPAQ
-587 NTPASPTTPNTQN
+587 NTPASPTTPNAQSVAT
-600 IPTAPIN
+600 TLAN
-607 PAPTPAATANP
+607 PAPTQAATVNP
-618 VSAPITPANPAPT
+618 VSNPITPANPNPT
-631 PATPTNLTMPTP
+631 SATPINPAMPTP
-643 PITPT
+643 PIAPT

>member
-18 NSAGSAVAG
+18 NSAGGAVAG

-37 VLNTIDSGVVIVLPT
+37 VLNTIDSGVIIVLPT

-60 AAVSLLGGQM
+60 AAVSLLGGQV

-111 TREYFLVN
+111 TRGYFLVN
-119 LQGQKKPVAFKII
+119 LQGQKKPVAFKVI

-221 LDDKRIKAHLLPIEV
+221 LDDKRVKAHLTPIEV

-267 INGGRVI
+267 MNGGRVI

-413 QNSATSTPAV
+413 QNSVA
-423 SASNENQIPANENQ
+423 SAPNDSSPNKNQTPANENQ
-437 NPAPMQYSTET
+437 NPASMQFPTET
-448 TTPGQVAAPAVA
+448 TTPTPV
-460 PAAAPVSTTTNT
+460 AAPVSTTMNT
-472 PIQTEAPMQAPTETT
+472 PVQTEAPMQAPTVSTT
-487 IPTQEPATT
+487 PIQASAPAPIEPTALSTPAVPAT
-496 PTMMNAPIQ
+496 PVAPVM
-505 TPAPAQTPTVSTAP
+505 PSAPAQTPTASSAP
-519 VQAPAPAPTEPVMP
+519 TQAPAPAPSATN
-533 APTEPT
+533 APTAPATQANPVVQANPFIQNPVSPAQTVT
-539 ASSAPAAPTETAT
+539 ASAQNPVTPTQGVTSPAHDMASPAQN
-552 SSTPVAPMTP
+552 TP
-562 ATPVMPATSTTQS
+562 ATP
-575 NPFLQNSTTPTQ
+575 
-587 NTPASPTTPNTQN
+587 
-600 IPTAPIN
+600 IN
-607 PAPTPAATANP
+607 PSP
-618 VSAPITPANPAPT
+618 VSAPTINSA
-631 PATPTNLTMPTP
+631 MPTP

>member
-8 KKGPSAQTGA
+8 KKGPSAQTGT
-18 NSAGSAVAG
+18 NSTGGAVAG

-37 VLNTIDSGVVIVLPT
+37 VLNTIDSGVIIVLPT

-90 VAIPAQNNLVFYAV
+90 VVIPAQNNLVFYAV

-267 INGGRVI
+267 MNGGRVI

-413 QNSATSTPAV
+413 QNTATSASDT
-423 SASNENQIPANENQ
+423 SAPSENQT
-437 NPAPMQYSTET
+437 PAPMQFPAEAT
-448 TTPGQVAAPAVA
+448 TLTPAV
-460 PAAAPVSTTTNT
+460 APVSTTMNT
-472 PIQTEAPMQAPTETT
+472 PIQTEAPTQAQTAS
-487 IPTQEPATT
+487 ATS
-496 PTMMNAPIQ
+496 IQ
-505 TPAPAQTPTVSTAP
+505 VSAPAQAPIASSTPT
-519 VQAPAPAPTEPVMP
+519 QAPAPAEPSMP
-533 APTEPT
+533 A
-539 ASSAPAAPTETAT
+539 APAAPT
-552 SSTPVAPMTP
+552 APE
-562 ATPVMPATSTTQS
+562 APVMPAAPATQI
-575 NPFLQNSTTPTQ
+575 NPFLQNSTTPAQNTPTISTTQ
-587 NTPASPTTPNTQN
+587 NTQA
-600 IPTAPIN
+600 IPTAPTN
-607 PAPTPAATANP
+607 PTPAPATTISP
-618 VSAPITPANPAPT
+618 VSTPIAPANPTPT
-631 PATPTNLTMPTP
+631 SATPINQTTPTP

>member
-8 KKGPSAQTGA
+8 KKGPGAQTGA
-18 NSAGSAVAG
+18 NSTGGAVAG

-37 VLNTIDSGVVIVLPT
+37 VLNTIDSGVIIVLPT

-119 LQGQKKPVAFKII
+119 LQGQKKPVAFKVI
-132 TAHSPKNER
+132 TAHSQKNER

-221 LDDKRIKAHLLPIEV
+221 LDDKRIKAHLTPIEV

-267 INGGRVI
+267 MNGGRVI
-274 NQEVFAAVDV
+274 NQEVFAAIDV

-413 QNSATSTPAV
+413 QNSAASTSAVSTP
-423 SASNENQIPANENQ
+423 NENQT
-437 NPAPMQYSTET
+437 PAPMQFPTEM
-448 TTPGQVAAPAVA
+448 TTPSQAAV
-460 PAAAPVSTTTNT
+460 PVSTTMNT
-472 PIQTEAPMQAPTETT
+472 PVQTEAPMQAQT
-487 IPTQEPATT
+487 ASA
-496 PTMMNAPIQ
+496 MPI
-505 TPAPAQTPTVSTAP
+505 
-519 VQAPAPAPTEPVMP
+519 QAPAPVTTEATAPSVPVAPTEPAALS
-533 APTEPT
+533 APT
-539 ASSAPAAPTETAT
+539 
-552 SSTPVAPMTP
+552 APMAP
-562 ATPVMPATSTTQS
+562 ATPVMPATSITQS
-575 NPFLQNSTTPTQ
+575 NPFLQNSTTPAQ

-631 PATPTNLTMPTP
+631 PAAPTNLTMPTP

>member
-8 KKGPSAQTGA
+8 KKGPGAQAGA
-18 NSAGSAVAG
+18 NSAGGAVAG

-37 VLNTIDSGVVIVLPT
+37 VLNTIDSGVIIVLPT
-52 GVIEYINP
+52 GVVEYINP

-119 LQGQKKPVAFKII
+119 LQGQKKPVAFKVI

-221 LDDKRIKAHLLPIEV
+221 LDDKRIKAHLKPIEV

-267 INGGRVI
+267 MNGGRVI

-413 QNSATSTPAV
+413 QNSATSTSAI
-423 SASNENQIPANENQ
+423 SASNENQT
-437 NPAPMQYSTET
+437 PAPIQFPADT
-448 TTPGQVAAPAVA
+448 TTPAPAV
-460 PAAAPVSTTTNT
+460 APVSTTTNT
-472 PIQTEAPMQAPTETT
+472 PIQTEAPMQAPTAST

-496 PTMMNAPIQ
+496 PTMTNAPIQ
-505 TPAPAQTPTVSTAP
+505 TPAPAQTPTVSTAL
-519 VQAPAPAPTEPVMP
+519 VQTPAPAINLET
-533 APTEPT
+533 A

-562 ATPVMPATSTTQS
+562 AAPVMLANPVIS
-575 NPFLQNSTTPTQ
+575 NVSTTPS
-587 NTPASPTTPNTQN
+587 TPATQTT
-600 IPTAPIN
+600 
-607 PAPTPAATANP
+607 
-618 VSAPITPANPAPT
+618 SPT
-631 PATPTNLTMPTP
+631 PATPTAPVMQTNPFLQNTTLTTQNTPATPINPSMPTP
-643 PITPT
+643 PIKPT

>member
-8 KKGPSAQTGA
+8 KKGPSAQAGA
-18 NSAGSAVAG
+18 NSAGGAVAG

-37 VLNTIDSGVVIVLPT
+37 VLNTIDSGVIIVLPT

-119 LQGQKKPVAFKII
+119 LQGQKKPVAFKVI

-221 LDDKRIKAHLLPIEV
+221 LDDKRIKAHLTPIEV

-267 INGGRVI
+267 MNGGRVI
-274 NQEVFAAVDV
+274 NQEVFASIDV

-372 STWVESTFGEGST
+372 STWIESTFGEGST

-413 QNSATSTPAV
+413 QNSVASNPAV
-423 SASNENQIPANENQ
+423 SASSENQT
-437 NPAPMQYSTET
+437 PAPMQFSTDT

-472 PIQTEAPMQAPTETT
+472 PIQTEAPMQAPTVSTT
-487 IPTQEPATT
+487 PVQAPAPAQTPTTSTTPTQEPATT

-562 ATPVMPATSTTQS
+562 AAPVMSANPVIS
-575 NPFLQNSTTPTQ
+575 NVSTTPS
-587 NTPASPTTPNTQN
+587 TPATQTT
-600 IPTAPIN
+600 
-607 PAPTPAATANP
+607 
-618 VSAPITPANPAPT
+618 SPT
-631 PATPTNLTMPTP
+631 PATPTAPVMQTNPFLQNTTTTTQNTPATPNNANMPTP

>member
-8 KKGPSAQTGA
+8 KKGPSAQAGA
-18 NSAGSAVAG
+18 NSAGGAVAG

-37 VLNTIDSGVVIVLPT
+37 VLNTIDSGVIIVLPT

-119 LQGQKKPVAFKII
+119 LQGQKKPVAFKVI

-221 LDDKRIKAHLLPIEV
+221 LDDKRIKAHLTPIEV

-254 NIHFTFGSSSSAN
+254 DIHFTFGSSSSAN
-267 INGGRVI
+267 MNGGRVI

-413 QNSATSTPAV
+413 QNSVASNPAV
-423 SASNENQIPANENQ
+423 SASSENQT
-437 NPAPMQYSTET
+437 PAPMQFSTDT

-496 PTMMNAPIQ
+496 PTMTNAPIQ
-505 TPAPAQTPTVSTAP
+505 TPAPAQTPTASTMP
-519 VQAPAPAPTEPVMP
+519 VQTPAPAPTEPVMP

-562 ATPVMPATSTTQS
+562 AAPVMSANPVISNVSTTPSTPATQTTSRTPATPTAPVMQT
-575 NPFLQNSTTPTQ
+575 NPFLQNTTTTTQ
-587 NTPASPTTPNTQN
+587 NTPATPNN
-600 IPTAPIN
+600 
-607 PAPTPAATANP
+607 AN
-618 VSAPITPANPAPT
+618 
-631 PATPTNLTMPTP
+631 MPTP

>member
-8 KKGPSAQTGA
+8 KKGPGAQAGV
-18 NSAGSAVAG
+18 NSAGGAVAG
-27 AESAEILANL
+27 TEGAEILANL
-37 VLNTIDSGVVIVLPT
+37 VLNTTDSGVIIVLPT

-90 VAIPAQNNLVFYAV
+90 VAIPAQNNLVFYAI

-111 TREYFLVN
+111 TRGYFLVN
-119 LQGQKKPVAFKII
+119 LQGQKKPVAFKVI

-154 ESEQTEFISTASH
+154 ESEQAEFISTASH

-198 LEEAHKSSQHLGKLF
+198 LEEAKKSSQHLGKLF

-221 LDDKRIKAHLLPIEV
+221 LDDKRIKAHLTPIEV

-254 NIHFTFGSSSSAN
+254 DIHFTFGSSSSAN
-267 INGGRVI
+267 MNGGRVI

-403 IEANTQAMTP
+403 IEVNTQAMTP
-413 QNSATSTPAV
+413 QNSVASTPNISTPSV
-423 SASNENQIPANENQ
+423 SEPSENQT
-437 NPAPMQYSTET
+437 PAPMQFPTET
-448 TTPGQVAAPAVA
+448 TTPIPAV
-460 PAAAPVSTTTNT
+460 APVSTTMNM
-472 PIQTEAPMQAPTETT
+472 PVQAEAPMQAPTVSAT
-487 IPTQEPATT
+487 PTQMPAST
-496 PTMMNAPIQ
+496 PTTANEPVQTQTPIQ
-505 TPAPAQTPTVSTAP
+505 TPANTPT
-519 VQAPAPAPTEPVMP
+519 
-533 APTEPT
+533 
-539 ASSAPAAPTETAT
+539 
-552 SSTPVAPMTP
+552 
-562 ATPVMPATSTTQS
+562 TSTTRT
-575 NPFLQNSTTPTQ
+575 NPFLQNSATPAQ
-587 NTPASPTTPNTQN
+587 NTPASLTAPNAQSIPTTP
-600 IPTAPIN
+600 IN
-607 PAPTPAATANP
+607 PTPIQAATVNP
-618 VSAPITPANPAPT
+618 VSTSITPANPAQT
-631 PATPTNLTMPTP
+631 PAAPISPSMPTP

>member
-8 KKGPSAQTGA
+8 KKGPAAQTGA
-18 NSAGSAVAG
+18 NSAGGAVAG

-37 VLNTIDSGVVIVLPT
+37 VLNTIDSGVIIVLPT

-60 AAVSLLGGQM
+60 AAVSLLGGQV

-221 LDDKRIKAHLLPIEV
+221 LDDKRIKAHLTPIEV

-254 NIHFTFGSSSSAN
+254 DIHFTFGSSSSAN
-267 INGGRVI
+267 MNGGRVI

-413 QNSATSTPAV
+413 QNSTASTSAVSTP
-423 SASNENQIPANENQ
+423 NENQTPT
-437 NPAPMQYSTET
+437 PMQFPTET
-448 TTPGQVAAPAVA
+448 TAPTPVAT
-460 PAAAPVSTTTNT
+460 PVSTTTNT
-472 PIQTEAPMQAPTETT
+472 PIQTEASMQTPTAST
-487 IPTQEPATT
+487 IPTQAPAQT
-496 PTMMNAPIQ
+496 PTMTNAPIQ
-505 TPAPAQTPTVSTAP
+505 TPAPAQTPTASTAPVQAPAPAQTPTVSTAP
-519 VQAPAPAPTEPVMP
+519 VQTPAP

-539 ASSAPAAPTETAT
+539 ASSAP
-552 SSTPVAPMTP
+552 VAPMTP
-562 ATPVMPATSTTQS
+562 AAPIMSTIQS
-575 NPFLQNSTTPTQ
+575 NSFLQNSATPAQ

-631 PATPTNLTMPTP
+631 PAAPTNLTMPTP